1 MGRVRDFEAMKQRRL
16 RAAKLF
22 GRGATQA
29 EVARTLGVSRQS
41 AMLWERAWK
50 RAGKKGLEGAGRAGR
65 RPRLTVAQR
74 SQIETALRRGP
85 QAHGYRTELW
95 TLPRIADVIER
106 ETGVAYH
113 PGHVW
118 RVLHGLGWSLQK
130 PTTRARERDEQAIAH
145 WVREIWPRV
154 KKTPHADAPPSSSS
168 TRAGSRKDLR
178 SAAPGPRAARRR
190 S

>member
-1 MGRVRDFEAMKQRRL
+1 MGCVRDFEAMKQRRL
-16 RAAKLF
+16 RAARMF
-22 GRGATQA
+22 ERGATQA
-29 EVARTLGVSRQS
+29 EVARTFGVSRQA
-41 AMLWERAWK
+41 AMLWQRAWK

-65 RPRLTVAQR
+65 KPRLGVAHRRQVER
-74 SQIETALRRGP
+74 ALRAGP

-95 TLPRIADVIER
+95 TLPRIATVIER

-130 PTTRARERDEQAIAH
+130 PTTRARERDEEAIAR
-145 WVREIWPRV
+145 WVRETWPRV
-154 KKTPHADAPPSSSS
+154 KKTPHAAAPPSSSS
-168 TRAGSRKDLR
+168 TRAASRNGPR
-178 SAAPGPRAARRR
+178 SAVPGRRAARPR

>member
-1 MGRVRDFEAMKQRRL
+1 MGRVRDFEAMEQRRL
-16 RAAKLF
+16 RAARMF
-22 GRGATQA
+22 ERGAAQA

-65 RPRLTVAQR
+65 KPRLTAAQR
-74 SQIETALRRGP
+74 TRVEQALREEP

-95 TLPRIADVIER
+95 TLLRIAAVIER

-118 RVLHGLGWSLQK
+118 RVLHGLGWSHQRS
-130 PTTRARERDEQAIAH
+130 TTRTRERSEEAIAR
-145 WVREIWPRV
+145 WVRESWPRV
-154 KKTPHADAPPSSSS
+154 KKTPHAATPASSSS
-168 TRAGSRKDLR
+168 TRAASRSGPR
-178 SAAPGPRAARRR
+178 SAAPGPRAARPR